1 MKKLVVTIAT
11 CLLSVQ
17 AFGQGTIYF
26 NNLVTGATPPINAP
40 VFGGDGLT
48 PLGAYGGSAQ
58 LYLITGSGAAATYVP
73 LLPPTTFRTTP
84 AGAAQGYVVPV
95 SSVTV
100 PNIPAGQQATVVM
113 RAWIGGPSWENSALR
128 GESIPITITL
138 GGDIPGQPPAVPANL
153 VGLQGYSFPEP
164 STLALGLLGAAALL
178 RRRHKITLRGKI

>member
-40 VFGGDGLT
+40 VFGFDGIT
-48 PLGAYGGSAQ
+48 GLGAYGGNAQ
-58 LYLITGSGAAATYVP
+58 LYLVTGAASYVP
-73 LLPPTTFRTTP
+73 LLPATTFRTTP
-84 AGAAQGYVVPV
+84 AAAQGYVMPV

-113 RAWIGGPSWENSALR
+113 RAWIGPTYENSGAKAQ
-128 GESIPITITL
+128 SNPITITL

-153 VGLQGYSFPEP
+153 LGLQGFSIPPEP
-164 STLALGLLGAAALL
+164 STLTLVLLGAAALL
-178 RRRHKITLRGKI
+178 CRRQKITSISRGKT